1 MKLPSWLE
9 WLDGMAG
16 MNRVWLVLLA
26 GWERN
31 RELVKRNKPREAGLG
46 EATRAGWEMKE
57 TTRARPRKK
66 PNGLGQEGNTAGEIT
81 YVIVACLI
89 LNHCPHQAYCCL
101 RPSTPPFRPERDCR
115 LPSPNGYGFK
125 VTLPDVDGSI
135 RRFGNKPRVSPTSF
149 ERTHLD
155 DFFKGYQRVMQGIG
169 SKPRALAKGTEA
181 EAVPNA

>member
-1 MKLPSWLE
+1 MTISPKAYLYLPILRIYGIKSIIE
-9 WLDGMAG
+9 TY
-16 MNRVWLVLLA
+16 LLA
-26 GWERN
+26 DRYLLMLAWD
-31 RELVKRNKPREAGLG
+31 LYLLISDLYLLDL
-46 EATRAGWEMKE
+46 ATVDLIE
-57 TTRARPRKK
+57 TS
-66 PNGLGQEGNTAGEIT
+66 ID
-81 YVIVACLI
+81 ACLI

-115 LPSPNGYGFK
+115 LPSPNGYGLK
-125 VTLPDVDGSI
+125 VTFLDVDGSI

-155 DFFKGYQRVMQGIG
+155 EFLKGYQRVMQGIG